1 MSRSLSASSNAMF
14 DSSFIISINSSNN
27 SHPNPP
33 RFESDMS
40 DYEALFDN
48 DLNIEKAD
56 HFLLNKYVIYRVS
69 QYMTLDTEDYDLWIF
84 IQTNFVQFTENHL
97 KLLNESI

>member
-1 MSRSLSASSNAMF
+1 MSRSLSASSDAML
-14 DSSFIISINSSNN
+14 DSFSITFISPLISSHN
-27 SHPNPP
+27 SHSNSNSNPS

-69 QYMTLDTEDYDLWIF
+69 QYMTLDTENYDL
-84 IQTNFVQFTENHL
+84 
-97 KLLNESI
+97 